1 MTSPA
6 ATGPGTD
13 GTGPP
18 VIDVHAH
25 LDVPAV
31 AGLVEGQ
38 SGLVAEQAEQFAT
51 FGAESIKHNVELM
64 QTSYRPLLDDLSVRL
79 AQMDAA
85 RVDIH
90 ALSVVPTLYHYWA
103 DALLANDIVAAAN
116 ERIAATVAEQ
126 PDRLVGLATV
136 ALQHPDLATDQLR
149 SAHSQLGL
157 RGVEIS
163 TSVAGK
169 DLSDP
174 GLDPFWA
181 AAEQLG
187 SFIFIHPWGCSL
199 GSRLSLAYLG
209 NIVGQPA
216 ETTVA
221 LHHLVFG
228 GVLDRFPGLRICAAH
243 GGGYF
248 PHYLARADHAYEVR
262 PESRTMARPPSA
274 YLDTLYF
281 DSLVYTDDALSRLL
295 SVAGPGHVLLGT
307 DYPFDMGVT
316 NPVDRIESL
325 GLPAAD
331 RDAIAGGTAA
341 RLLDL

>member
-1 MTSPA
+1 MTE
-6 ATGPGTD
+6 ATPV
-13 GTGPP
+13 P
-18 VIDVHAH
+18 VIDIHAH

-31 AGLVEGQ
+31 GGLVEGQ
-38 SGLVAEQAEQFAT
+38 PGLAAEQAEQLAT
-51 FGAESIKHNVELM
+51 FGPESIKQNIELM
-64 QTSYRPLLDDLSVRL
+64 QTDYRPLLDDLDVRL
-79 AQMDAA
+79 AQMDAG

-116 ERIAATVAEQ
+116 EHIAATVARR
-126 PDRLVGLATV
+126 PDRLAGLATV
-136 ALQHPDLATDQLR
+136 ALQHPDLAADQLR
-149 SAHSQLGL
+149 MAHTQLGL

-163 TSVAGK
+163 TSVPGR
-169 DLSDP
+169 DLSDR

-187 SFIFIHPWGCSL
+187 SFVFIHPWGCSL
-199 GSRLSLAYLG
+199 GPRLALAYLG

-228 GVLDRFPGLRICAAH
+228 GVLDRFPALRVCAAH

-248 PHYLARADHAYEVR
+248 PHYLARADHAFQVR

-281 DSLVYTDDALSRLL
+281 DSLVYAHDTMSRLL
-295 SVAGPGHVLLGT
+295 SVVGPDHILLGT
-307 DYPFDMGVT
+307 DYPFDMGVPD
-316 NPVDRIESL
+316 PVDRVDSL
-325 GLPAAD
+325 ALPAPD
-331 RDAIAGGTAA
+331 RDAIVGATAA
-341 RLLDL
+341 RLLNL

>member
-1 MTSPA
+1 MRDFANWNPLSALASACRDLFGSPNPA
-6 ATGPGTD
+6 AS
-13 GTGPP
+13 
-18 VIDVHAH
+18 VHSW
-25 LDVPAV
+25 P
-31 AGLVEGQ
+31 
-38 SGLVAEQAEQFAT
+38 
-51 FGAESIKHNVELM
+51 M
-64 QTSYRPLLDDLSVRL
+64 
-79 AQMDAA
+79 
-85 RVDIH
+85 
-90 ALSVVPTLYHYWA
+90 
-103 DALLANDIVAAAN
+103 
-116 ERIAATVAEQ
+116 
-126 PDRLVGLATV
+126 
-136 ALQHPDLATDQLR
+136 QHPELAADQLR

-157 RGVEIS
+157 RGVESS

-262 PESRTMARPPSA
+262 PECRTMARPPSA
-274 YLDTLYF
+274 YLATLYF

-316 NPVDRIESL
+316 DPVDRIESL

-331 RDAIAGGTAA
+331 RDAIAGATAA
-341 RLLDL
+341 RLLGI

>member
-1 MTSPA
+1 MTGPA
-6 ATGPGTD
+6 ATSSGT
-13 GTGPP
+13 P

-31 AGLVEGQ
+31 AALVEGQ

-116 ERIAATVAEQ
+116 ERIAATVAQQ

-136 ALQHPDLATDQLR
+136 ALQHPELAADQLCM
-149 SAHSQLGL
+149 AHTQLGL

-163 TSVAGK
+163 TSVAGR

-174 GLDPFWA
+174 ELD
-181 AAEQLG
+181 QIG
-187 SFIFIHPWGCSL
+187 
-199 GSRLSLAYLG
+199 R
-209 NIVGQPA
+209 
-216 ETTVA
+216 
-221 LHHLVFG
+221 
-228 GVLDRFPGLRICAAH
+228 AH
-243 GGGYF
+243 
-248 PHYLARADHAYEVR
+248 V
-262 PESRTMARPPSA
+262 
-274 YLDTLYF
+274 
-281 DSLVYTDDALSRLL
+281 
-295 SVAGPGHVLLGT
+295 
-307 DYPFDMGVT
+307 
-316 NPVDRIESL
+316 
-325 GLPAAD
+325 
-331 RDAIAGGTAA
+331 
-341 RLLDL
+341 

>member
-1 MTSPA
+1 MR
-6 ATGPGTD
+6 GPVSV
-13 GTGPP
+13 P

-31 AGLVEGQ
+31 AALVEGQ
-38 SGLVAEQAEQFAT
+38 PGLAADQAEQFAT
-51 FGAESIKHNVELM
+51 FGAESIKHNIELM

-103 DALLANDIVAAAN
+103 EALLANDIVAAAN
-116 ERIAATVAEQ
+116 EQIANTVAQQ
-126 PDRLVGLATV
+126 PDRLTGLATV
-136 ALQHPDLATDQLR
+136 ALQHPELAADQLR
-149 SAHSQLGL
+149 MAHTELGL

-169 DLSDP
+169 DLSDRD
-174 GLDPFWA
+174 LDPFWA
-181 AAEQLG
+181 TAEQLG
-187 SFIFIHPWGCSL
+187 SFVFIHPWGCSL
-199 GSRLSLAYLG
+199 GSRLAPAYLG

-228 GVLDRFPGLRICAAH
+228 GVLDRFPGLRVCAAH

-248 PHYLARADHAYEVR
+248 PHYLARADHAYQVR
-262 PESRTMARPPSA
+262 PESRTMDRPPSA

-281 DSLVYTDDALSRLL
+281 DSLVYTGDALSRLL
-295 SVAGPGHVLLGT
+295 SVTGAGHVLLGT

-316 NPVDRIESL
+316 DPVDRIEAL
-325 GLPAAD
+325 RLPAAD

-341 RLLDL
+341 RLLGL